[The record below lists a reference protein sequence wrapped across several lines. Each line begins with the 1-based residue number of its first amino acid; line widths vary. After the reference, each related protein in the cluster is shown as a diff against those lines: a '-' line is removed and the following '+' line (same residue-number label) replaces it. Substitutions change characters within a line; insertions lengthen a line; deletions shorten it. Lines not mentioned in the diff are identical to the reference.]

1 MKKFFFIAAC
11 AVAVS
16 AAAWAQSES
25 CNAQTTTEN
34 CCNAG
39 ESTECCAAVGTFD
52 VQDFGNF
59 KLHTYL
65 SGDQMDDASFII
77 EGADS
82 LVTME
87 QPLFKAN
94 AATYDKYIKSLGK
107 PVAHRISDFHLGNT
121 GAETLL
127 VPAGMTEVFKG
138 PEYSG
143 MMAHFANQY
152 GDAIVALPT
161 GKTEEVAFDTTVT
174 LAGVPFTFTK
184 GASNDFPGADILI
197 GKDVVYMHFAPAK
210 AHTNAL
216 YASSVAGV
224 EARIAE
230 LEQALATGAKLFV
243 GSHGLPGTA
252 DDVRFLI
259 DYLKKVQQ
267 LRASQSDAESF
278 VTALTA
284 AYPGLPGADGL
295 GDFAKALYAA
305 E

>member
-1 MKKFFFIAAC
+1 MKKLALLAAG
-11 AVAVS
+11 AVTLCS
-16 AAAWAQSES
+16 AALAQNDCCATDASEK
-25 CNAQTTTEN
+25 
-34 CCNAG
+34 CCKA
-39 ESTECCAAVGTFD
+39 EETTECCATVGSFD
-52 VQDFGNF
+52 VQDFGTF

-65 SGDQMDDASFII
+65 SGDQMGDASFIV
-77 EGADS
+77 EGKDS

-94 AATYDKYIKSLGK
+94 AATYDKYLSSLGK

-138 PEYSG
+138 PEYTG
-143 MMAHFANQY
+143 MMSHFADQY

-161 GKTEEVAFDTTVT
+161 GKTEEVAFDSTVT
-174 LAGVPFTFTK
+174 LAGIPFTFLK
-184 GASNDFPGADILI
+184 GASNDFPGADIVI

-216 YASSVAGV
+216 YASTAEGV

-230 LEQALATGAKLFV
+230 LETLLATGAKLYV
-243 GSHGLPGTA
+243 GSHGNPGTA

-259 DYLKKVQQ
+259 DYLKKVKE
-267 LRASQSDAESF
+267 LRASQPDADSF
-278 VTALTA
+278 ASALIT
-284 AYPGLPGADGL
+284 AYPGLPGENGVT
-295 GDFAKALYAA
+295 DFAKALYSAK
-305 E
+305 